1 MAWKVLAR
9 SCQDWSEEDIFKEP
23 FQEFR
28 ERSEKCKSSTKSQ
41 SKSTFKSNHI
51 NGYNTPR
58 YVCKPGSKAKGED
71 LYAKMATVTIGEK
84 IKALRKERGWTQGEL
99 AERLG
104 VKPQN
109 ISRYEKDRVQPRE
122 ATLALFADVFGLP
135 IAEFTSPAVP
145 VEFSN
150 LDPEIADY
158 VRLIPTLSEKDQFV
172 IKRVLKA
179 LINEKKVQKLFA
191 S

>member
-1 MAWKVLAR
+1 M
-9 SCQDWSEEDIFKEP
+9 
-23 FQEFR
+23 
-28 ERSEKCKSSTKSQ
+28 T
-41 SKSTFKSNHI
+41 
-51 NGYNTPR
+51 
-58 YVCKPGSKAKGED
+58 
-71 LYAKMATVTIGEK
+71 TVTVGEK
-84 IKALRKERGWTQGEL
+84 IKVLRKERGWTQGDL
-99 AERLG
+99 AEKIG

-122 ATLALFADVFGLP
+122 STLALFAEVFEMP
-135 IAEFTSPAVP
+135 VSEFTSLAVP
-145 VEFSN
+145 TEFSN